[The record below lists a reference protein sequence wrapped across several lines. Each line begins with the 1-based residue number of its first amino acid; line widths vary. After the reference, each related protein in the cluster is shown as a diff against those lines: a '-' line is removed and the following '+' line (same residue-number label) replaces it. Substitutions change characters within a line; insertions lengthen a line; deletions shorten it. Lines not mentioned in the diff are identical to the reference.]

1 MEEVSRAARYDLT
14 EAYTLVAPHAL
25 VPYKT
30 HISCLHYFIYPPC
43 RTVAAAA
50 ASLSPEGPK
59 LSPKAEAVPALQ
71 GQGQWSGP
79 VVRAR
84 ARAWA

>member
-14 EAYTLVAPHAL
+14 EAYTLWHPMRWCL
-25 VPYKT
+25 IR
-30 HISCLHYFIYPPC
+30 HISLASTIYPPC